1 MDPIRS
7 FDDPDPV
14 QRYMRRKARLRLALG
29 VVVVVLL
36 AAGLYWGVCRWL

>member
-14 QRYMRRKARLRLALG
+14 QRYMRRAAGVKLA
-29 VVVVVLL
+29 VVAAAVVLL
-36 AAGLYWGVCRWL
+36 AVGLYWGVSRWL

>member
-14 QRYMRRKARLRLALG
+14 QRYMRREARIWLAVVA
-29 VVVVVLL
+29 VVVVVL
-36 AAGLYWGVCRWL
+36 AAVAYWGVSRWL

>member
-14 QRYMRRKARLRLALG
+14 QRYARREARILLAVAAGL
-29 VVVVVLL
+29 VVLL
-36 AAGLYWGVCRWL
+36 AAVAYWGVSRWL

>member
-14 QRYMRRKARLRLALG
+14 QRYGRREARIWLMVAA
-29 VVVVVLL
+29 VVVVLL
-36 AAGLYWGVCRWL
+36 AAVAYWGVSRWL